1 MLHTL
6 LDQFA
11 TFMGSIYAPSLIA
24 ASAIATFMKV
34 LSIHDWPYRI
44 IGLFFTR
51 KFQPAKKQHKYAILI
66 PGRNEEAVI
75 GNLIHSIKQQ
85 DYPQELLTIFVCADN
100 CTDRTAEIARKNGAI
115 CYEHFN
121 DQERTKGFAL
131 KYLF

>member
-51 KFQPAKKQHKYAILI
+51 KFQPAKKSVQWNTTILRSI
-66 PGRNEEAVI
+66 FQCSALRAVLFKALSRSLNTKTRA
-75 GNLIHSIKQQ
+75 GF
-85 DYPQELLTIFVCADN
+85 PRRN
-100 CTDRTAEIARKNGAI
+100 CTP
-115 CYEHFN
+115 
-121 DQERTKGFAL
+121 
-131 KYLF
+131 